1 MAGNDSGI
9 NNSFRLPELPAL
21 GPAGAAPIFDASA
34 LQSARPYSAGDLAT
48 TSFRP
53 DNSLPVLSLAS
64 ADVSTAPGRAIDSP
78 TITQTAATD
87 SSLPVIPVDSILALK
102 TADATPPA
110 TESYLQPG
118 QQPDVTVRYSDQK
131 PDPTSDQTAAQTA
144 PTVVIDKNGTL
155 LNSAG
160 QPFDTSA
167 LDFSKGVPSNIV
179 VQLQHD
185 QTDPDG
191 ATDAQKQALN
201 GFLTNQLNPA
211 LRQQNDAAIEQ
222 GIKVDDKTGQV
233 QQAVTDSLAAVQ
245 PPEQPQPE
253 MAPQTSQAVN
263 NINND
268 MPADNQQHS
277 MPAQQ
282 ANNYFSKADVP
293 QGQDANVTAE
303 KDMIAALEGN
313 KDNPYETVQQR
324 GDNSYAVGR
333 YGNTWNQFNNY
344 MMMALT
350 PEMLALLGN
359 PPDYSKLGKLLK
371 EHPEFLKKIQANLHD
386 LEKAGKVPHSF
397 ADRFKNPESAA
408 HFGDFVDKLHGTKGP
423 LTAAEIKQNLPKDL
437 QESMTT
443 DLIKHGIANG
453 ATPGKI
459 ALANQ
464 LGKNPEDLT
473 AKDVY
478 DPKNVEFMN
487 AATRYYGLAE
497 AKQHA
502 KPDDKIDYQI
512 SNDPNISKIR
522 MEIANAAGSHVLG
535 GANYHGGKC
544 AWAAQLDL
552 AKADPRLQKFV
563 GSGNAWDMGQHML
576 RTGDWAQIDPKQA
589 GPGDAIFFHDPN
601 YLGDVQLIKSRSGD
615 SYQSYN
621 DKAYTGNVDT
631 LGNVSHRRNASSNY
645 DRSIVLRYVGD
656 QKSPPPQSDA

>member
-1 MAGNDSGI
+1 MAGNDSSFSS
-9 NNSFRLPELPAL
+9 NSFKLPELPAH
-21 GPAGAAPIFDASA
+21 GTGGATPVFDASA
-34 LQSARPYSAGDLAT
+34 LQSSRAYSSADIMPV
-48 TSFRP
+48 SFAP
-53 DNSLPVLSLAS
+53 ENSILPISLAAA
-64 ADVSTAPGRAIDSP
+64 ADQTTIGRAVDSP
-78 TITQTAATD
+78 TTLPATTD
-87 SSLPVIPVDSILALK
+87 SSLPAMPPESLQALQA
-102 TADATPPA
+102 ADATPPA

-118 QQPDVTVRYSDQK
+118 QQPDVTVRYADQK
-131 PDPTSDQTAAQTA
+131 PDPNSDLTTPAA
-144 PTVVIDKNGTL
+144 PTVVIDRDGKL

-160 QPFDTSA
+160 QPFDPSS

-185 QTDPDG
+185 KTDPDG
-191 ATDAQKQALN
+191 ATDAQTQALN
-201 GFLTNQLNPA
+201 GFLQNQLNPA
-211 LRQQNDAAIEQ
+211 LRQQNDAAADQ

-233 QQAVTDSLAAVQ
+233 QAAVTDALAAVQ
-245 PPEQPQPE
+245 PPEQPQPA

-263 NINND
+263 QINND
-268 MPADNQQHS
+268 MPADNQPHS
-277 MPAQQ
+277 MPAHQAQQ
-282 ANNYFSKADVP
+282 YFSHADVP
-293 QGQDANVTAE
+293 KGQDANITAE
-303 KDMIAALEGN
+303 KDMIAALEGS
-313 KDNPYETVQQR
+313 KENPYETVQQR
-324 GDNSYAVGR
+324 GDNSYAIGR

-359 PPDYSKLGKLLK
+359 PPDYSKLGELLK
-371 EHPEFLKKIQANLHD
+371 EHPEFLKKMQENLHK
-386 LEKAGKVPHSF
+386 LEKEGKVPHSF
-397 ADRFKNPESAA
+397 AERFKNADSAA
-408 HFGDFVDKLHGTKGP
+408 HFGNFVDKLHGTKGA

-437 QESMTT
+437 QEAMTT

-478 DPKNVEFMN
+478 DPKNIEFMN

-497 AKQHA
+497 AKQHTT

-512 SNDPNISKIR
+512 SNDPNVSKIR

-563 GSGNAWDMGQHML
+563 GTGDAWNMGQHL
-576 RTGDWAQIDPKQA
+576 LASGDWKQIDPKQA
-589 GPGDAIFFHDPN
+589 GPGDAIFFHDPS

-631 LGNVSHRRNASSNY
+631 LGNVSHRRNAYSNY

-656 QKSPPPQSDA
+656 QKTTQQSDA

>member
-1 MAGNDSGI
+1 MAGNDS
-9 NNSFRLPELPAL
+9 SFSSSFKLPELPAHL
-21 GPAGAAPIFDASA
+21 GGGTTPVFDVAA
-34 LQSARPYSAGDLAT
+34 LHSARPYGPAEFMPANFG
-48 TSFRP
+48 P
-53 DNSLPVLSLAS
+53 E
-64 ADVSTAPGRAIDSP
+64 
-78 TITQTAATD
+78 
-87 SSLPVIPVDSILALK
+87 SSLPHISLAAAPDTSSFGHAVDSPAAIPASTDGSLPAIPAESMQALQV
-102 TADATPPA
+102 ADATPPA
-110 TESYLQPG
+110 TESYLQAG
-118 QQPDVTVRYSDQK
+118 QQPDVTVKYSDQK
-131 PDPTSDQTAAQTA
+131 PDPNSDTTTTAA
-144 PTVVIDKNGTL
+144 PTVVIDRDGKL
-155 LNSAG
+155 LNTSG
-160 QPFDTSA
+160 QPFDQNS

-179 VQLQHD
+179 IQLQHD
-185 QTDPDG
+185 TTDPAG
-191 ATDAQKQALN
+191 ATDAQTQALN
-201 GFLTNQLNPA
+201 GFLQNQLNPA
-211 LRQQNDAAIEQ
+211 LRQQNDAAAEQ

-233 QQAVTDSLAAVQ
+233 QSAVTDALAAVQ
-245 PPEQPQPE
+245 PPEAPQPE
-253 MAPQTSQAVN
+253 MSSQTSQAVN
-263 NINND
+263 QINND
-268 MPADNQQHS
+268 MPADNQPHS

-282 ANNYFSKADVP
+282 AQHYFSHADVP
-293 QGQDANVTAE
+293 KGQDANVTAE

-313 KDNPYETVQQR
+313 KENPYETVQQR

-359 PPDYSKLGKLLK
+359 PPDYSKLGQLLK
-371 EHPEFLKKIQANLHD
+371 EHPEFLKKIQANLHK
-386 LEKAGKVPHSF
+386 LEKDGKIPQSF
-397 ADRFKNPESAA
+397 GDRFKSADSA
-408 HFGDFVDKLHGTKGP
+408 SHFGDFVDKLHGTKGP
-423 LTAAEIKQNLPKDL
+423 LTSAEIKQNLPKDL
-437 QESMTT
+437 QEAMTT

-473 AKDVY
+473 SKDVY
-478 DPKNVEFMN
+478 DPKNIEFMN

-502 KPDDKIDYQI
+502 TKPDDKIDYQI
-512 SNDPNISKIR
+512 SNDPNVSKIR
-522 MEIANAAGSHVLG
+522 LEIANAAGSHVLG

-563 GSGNAWDMGQHML
+563 GTGDAWNMGQHLL
-576 RTGDWAQIDPKQA
+576 RSGDWKQIDPKQA

-615 SYQSYN
+615 TYQSYN

-631 LGNVSHRRNASSNY
+631 LGNVSHRRNSSSNY

-656 QKSPPPQSDA
+656 QKTPQQSDA